1 MEYPINKGVG
11 KRVEFKGLTAGYLFL
26 FAGGLAAVLLSVIV
40 LYLVGVDSLV
50 CILFGL
56 SSGGWVEC
64 FTFDSDMG
72 VSAIDGRTTNIIRF
86 EMGEADV

>member
-1 MEYPINKGVG
+1 MIEEKIVQIIPCNINLNAVFYDRDNGE
-11 KRVEFKGLTAGYLFL
+11 EFKMP
-26 FAGGLAAVLLSVIV
+26 VV
-40 LYLVGVDSLV
+40 
-50 CILFGL
+50 LFGL